1 MEIIMLKRVKTIGL
15 TLVGLLVM
23 LGTKAEAHYMYA
35 NGQWVSH
42 SVGCQITEL
51 DSVGTA
57 SWAAACTVIP
67 TKVDVRC
74 QNLSILNS
82 LTISGVT
89 LVGPTILNLQG
100 QPPVAGVEVTV
111 DDAPLLELGTVVNA
125 CLLYGSTPKDVLIR
139 EMVSTVS
146 IFKCDSLLGCL
157 VLLLT
162 GTAAAE
168 CTLSTYYDLDNPPNG
183 AAFTCTEP
191 VKVHLL
197 H

>member
-1 MEIIMLKRVKTIGL
+1 MFKRAKTIGL
-15 TLVGLLVM
+15 TLVGLLAM

-35 NGQWVSH
+35 NGEWVSH

-57 SWAAACTVIP
+57 SWAAACLVVP

-74 QNLSILNS
+74 QNLSIVNS
-82 LTISGVT
+82 LAISGVT

-100 QPPVAGVEVTV
+100 QPPAEGVEVTV
-111 DDAPLLELGTVVNA
+111 DDAPLLEVSTVVNA
-125 CLLYGSTPKDVLIR
+125 CLFYGSTPSDVLIR
-139 EMVSTVS
+139 EMESTIS
-146 IFKCDSLLGCL
+146 LFKCDSLVGCS

-168 CTLSTYYDLDNPPNG
+168 CSLSTYYHLDNPPNG
-183 AAFTCTEP
+183 AAFSCTEP